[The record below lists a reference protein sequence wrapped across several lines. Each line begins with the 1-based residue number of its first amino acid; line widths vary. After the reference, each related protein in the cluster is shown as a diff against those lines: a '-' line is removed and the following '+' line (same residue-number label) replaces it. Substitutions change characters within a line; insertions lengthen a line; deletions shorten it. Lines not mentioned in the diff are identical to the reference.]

1 MSAPNPEP
9 VVWLTIDGVIRSAYC
24 SACLQTLGMG
34 DEVGTPE
41 EQQAKMDSAFQRH
54 LRNSH
59 NDVIAGETLGS
70 THGDTIRLRSLT
82 FNDL

>member
-1 MSAPNPEP
+1 MSARNPEP
-9 VVWLTIDGVIRSAYC
+9 VALLMVDGVIRRVYC
-24 SACLQTLGMG
+24 SACREMLGMG

-41 EQQAKMDSAFQRH
+41 EQQAKLESAFQRH

-70 THGDTIRLRSLT
+70 THGETIRLWLR
-82 FNDL
+82 NR